1 MRIID
6 ADRSYIYAV
15 LRGIFQQLKCN
26 PKIAEVGVLKGKN
39 ATVMHDALKPQQMVL
54 IDSWSN
60 DSVGRYRSINSHRPW
75 VADPSKF
82 EFYYGGSIDEQSTY
96 DSIFEE
102 AKSNLAGTSNVEFLK
117 SNSLDA
123 VKILEQRKQDKFEF
137 IYLDASHQYEEVLD
151 DLMNYRK
158 LLHDQLGC
166 FQLNDCCHSAAG
178 VNQNFGVLEA
188 AQKFCKL
195 SNFEPA
201 LIVNRDFTDVLLA
214 PINSPMIK
222 NINVM
227 LDFNNISYVEIPSAL
242 FPNLSVNTGKRA
254 NLSFV

>member
-1 MRIID
+1 
-6 ADRSYIYAV
+6 
-15 LRGIFQQLKCN
+15 
-26 PKIAEVGVLKGKN
+26 
-39 ATVMHDALKPQQMVL
+39 
-54 IDSWSN
+54 
-60 DSVGRYRSINSHRPW
+60 
-75 VADPSKF
+75 
-82 EFYYGGSIDEQSTY
+82 
-96 DSIFEE
+96 
-102 AKSNLAGTSNVEFLK
+102 
-117 SNSLDA
+117 
-123 VKILEQRKQDKFEF
+123 
-137 IYLDASHQYEEVLD
+137 
-151 DLMNYRK
+151 MNYRK

-242 FPNLSVNTGKRA
+242 FPNLSVNTGKRE